1 VSELVQVQGLQKRF
15 GTVAALSGIDLAIGE
30 GEFVAIIGR
39 SGSGKSTLLQ
49 LMAGLDVPDA
59 GQIAYRGE
67 PIAGLSED
75 ALALWRRRHVGM
87 VFQSFHLVPTLTAL
101 ENVAFPLYPLRMPAR
116 ERRERAL
123 KCLEQVGLANRA
135 SHRPGQ
141 LSGGQQQRVAIARAL
156 VGRPSLILADEPTGN
171 LDSQTSG
178 EILALFRR
186 LRADHGMALVIVT
199 HDEQIASDADRIIRI
214 EDGGVVHEHAGL

>member
-30 GEFVAIIGR
+30 GEFVAIVGR

-67 PIAGLSED
+67 PIAGLNED

-87 VFQSFHLVPTLTAL
+87 VFQSFHLVPTLTAV